1 LELVCLG
8 GEERSLRLE
17 LLEVEDVLQ
26 LPPRAEGAQSRARV
40 VGMSQSAGRRKES
53 RPEQSK
59 SSQSGEEVE
68 SISRLIA
75 RAIKE
80 RVEGEKERP
89 H

>member
-1 LELVCLG
+1 VTLELVCLG

-40 VGMSQSAGRRKES
+40 VGMSQSAGRGKES

-59 SSQSGEEVE
+59 SCQSGEVVE

-80 RVEGEKERP
+80 RGEEKTE
-89 H
+89 